1 MKIRGIVTTT
11 VLVLAII
18 AVSTTTAAALSCS
31 DGDICVNQSGWWR
44 GGGTWNASGAPI
56 QAAVNNATAGETIY
70 VWNGSYSENVDI
82 ATSHLTLRGEGA
94 DAVTVTA
101 ADQGDHVFDVTA
113 DYVNI
118 SGFTATGATESG
130 KAGVRLGSKQHC
142 NISENNCSGNHFGI
156 WLSASSDNNMLL
168 SNNCSDN
175 DKFGIHLPSSSNNT
189 LAGNTA
195 NSNDEYGIYL
205 YHSSNNTLLGNT
217 ANLNNEDGI
226 YLSYSSNNTL
236 TSNTANSNSY
246 HYGIGLYRSSN
257 NTLAGNTASNN
268 SYGIRLCASSN
279 NTLTGNNASNNYC
292 GIYLWSS
299 SNNNTLLGNTAN
311 SNPFDGIYLEHSS
324 NNTLA
329 GNTANSNNR
338 CGIHLYDADDNNIT
352 CNWVHNNTD
361 AGFYLKIG
369 STGNTIE
376 RNNIIAN
383 GNYNDASGG
392 WEWQFKNDQPD
403 DVCTAGNWWGTDNE
417 TRINASIRDWTYWTS
432 GMGWGNVTTNPKL
445 DGTVPCAPIPELSTV
460 VLLAVGLLMLVG
472 CARIGRKT

>member
-1 MKIRGIVTTT
+1 M
-11 VLVLAII
+11 LVLAII

-44 GGGTWNASGAPI
+44 DGGALNASGTPI
-56 QAAVNNATAGETIY
+56 QAAVDNATAGETIY
-70 VWNGSYSENVDI
+70 VWNGSYTENVDI

-94 DAVTVTA
+94 DLATVTA
-101 ADQGDHVFDVTA
+101 ASSSDHVFDVTA

-118 SGFTATGATESG
+118 SGFTATGATGSG

-142 NISENNCSGNHFGI
+142 NISENNCSGNGNFGI
-156 WLSASSDNNMLL
+156 WLSASSDNNMLT
-168 SNNCSDN
+168 SNNCS
-175 DKFGIHLPSSSNNT
+175 
-189 LAGNTA
+189 GNG
-195 NSNDEYGIYL
+195 NFGIYL
-205 YHSSNNTLLGNT
+205 PSSSNNTLLGNT
-217 ANLNNEDGI
+217 ANSNGDYGI
-226 YLSYSSNNTL
+226 YIDSSSNNTIL
-236 TSNTANSNSY
+236 GNNASLNGGHGIYLDDSSDSTLLGNTANSNDD
-246 HYGIGLYRSSN
+246 YGIYLYRSSN
-257 NTLAGNTASNN
+257 NSLQGNTASNN
-268 SYGIRLCASSN
+268 RYGIYLTCSSN
-279 NTLTGNNASNNYC
+279 NTLQGNTASNNDD

-299 SNNNTLLGNTAN
+299 SNNNTLAN
-311 SNPFDGIYLEHSS
+311 
-324 NNTLA
+324 
-329 GNTANSNNR
+329 NTANSNNDY
-338 CGIHLYDADDNNIT
+338 GIYLDNADNNNIT

-361 AGFYLKIG
+361 AGFYLKSE

-403 DVCTAGNWWGTDNE
+403 DVDTAGNWWGTDNE